1 MVKIRKAK
9 FNDRHEILKI
19 LRQTPELQG
28 SRHHVD
34 AEYNMNY
41 VRDCIRDSKDNLV
54 LVAVEGKE
62 IIGAATLEIYLKKK
76 FSHLTDIAIVGGH
89 RRKGVGGQL
98 YRACEK
104 ILKKKKIIAVAG
116 ITLADNKIM
125 RRFCAKHK
133 LNMGKE
139 MYYFEKKLK

>member
-1 MVKIRKAK
+1 MIKIRKARIS
-9 FNDRHEILKI
+9 DRDQILKL

-41 VRDCIRDSKDNLV
+41 VCGCVRDTKDNLV
-54 LVAVEGKE
+54 LVAMDGKK
-62 IIGAATLEIYLKKK
+62 IVGVATLEIYLKKR
-76 FSHLTDIAIVGGH
+76 FSHLTDIAIIAGCRH
-89 RRKGVGGQL
+89 QGVGGQL
-98 YRACEK
+98 YQACEK
-104 ILKKKKIIAVAG
+104 ILRKKKIKAVAG

-133 LNMGKE
+133 LDMGKE
-139 MYYFEKKLK
+139 MYYFEKKLY